1 MNTTSQATAVEESGL
16 LTDDVLEKEVT
27 DLITSIYTGT
37 LGLTDH
43 ELTTF
48 NFIFSTGIENLM
60 N

>member
-1 MNTTSQATAVEESGL
+1 MIKLLFILSDSMNTTSQATAVEESGL

-37 LGLTDH
+37 LNSLT
-43 ELTTF
+43 
-48 NFIFSTGIENLM
+48 M